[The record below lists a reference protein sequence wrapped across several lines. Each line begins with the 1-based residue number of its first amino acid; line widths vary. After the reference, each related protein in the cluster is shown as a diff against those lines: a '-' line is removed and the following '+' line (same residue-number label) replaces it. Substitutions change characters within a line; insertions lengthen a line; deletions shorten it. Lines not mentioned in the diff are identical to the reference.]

1 MKTLNL
7 RQVKWLVQVHKI
19 SSSAAR
25 TPICVRTIAASGV
38 GGYWLAIEERNFT
51 VDFMGFNELVLVFL
65 NNKLE
70 FLLQK
75 ILLKYTFLK
84 KKHEVMQTKGEK

>member
-1 MKTLNL
+1 M
-7 RQVKWLVQVHKI
+7 
-19 SSSAAR
+19 
-25 TPICVRTIAASGV
+25 RTIAASGV